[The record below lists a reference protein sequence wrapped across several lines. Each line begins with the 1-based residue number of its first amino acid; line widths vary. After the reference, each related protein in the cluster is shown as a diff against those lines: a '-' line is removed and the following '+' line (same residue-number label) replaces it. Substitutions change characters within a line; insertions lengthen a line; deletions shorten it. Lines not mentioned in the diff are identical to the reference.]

1 MYVHKY
7 YVKAVKIKEMGMALD
22 TCSYTVK
29 STILESVIIKSANA
43 IAQTQ

>member
-1 MYVHKY
+1 MYVGKY
-7 YVKAVKIKEMGMALD
+7 YVEAVKIKEMGMALD